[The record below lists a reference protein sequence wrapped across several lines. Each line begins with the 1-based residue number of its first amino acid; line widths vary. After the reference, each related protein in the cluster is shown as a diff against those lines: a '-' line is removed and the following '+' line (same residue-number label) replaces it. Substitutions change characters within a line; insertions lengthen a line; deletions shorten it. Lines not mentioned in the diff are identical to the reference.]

1 MRGFKY
7 ILFALALI
15 ASANV
20 WGQYNPANPA
30 EPGAPVRQ
38 HTLTLQ
44 ADPPGGG
51 SFNLNA
57 TTTQNAGATIS
68 LRAYTAS
75 NFTFVSWEEDGTVIS
90 TTANFNYT
98 MPDRDA
104 TLIAHYIYTPSS
116 PVEPSEPDIPAK
128 PVFSNLYLTANPSAG
143 GSFNIAS
150 GNSYQVG
157 NSVRVQAN
165 PASNF
170 TFTNWTLNG
179 EVISTSRTFDYVM
192 LEGIDAN
199 HLVANFTYTPGSPSE
214 PSQPVFNRR
223 VYLMADPA
231 AGGYFNVASGNEYAE
246 GSSQTFR
253 AYNNQWYTFQ
263 NWTIDD
269 VIVSTSSTYT
279 MTIPDHD
286 VTLVAHYSYEYNPG
300 NPNEPGQPTDKHLSL
315 YGMTANGM
323 LGQTVLYPV
332 FLENTEDVY
341 GVTVVLKFPEGF
353 TPITSNAVQAER
365 AAGHSLTVEPY
376 SAETNAYRFDL
387 TGNTPLTG
395 QNGKIF
401 DVPVSIS
408 SSLMTGQSYE
418 VVLSNAARVNLDGSK
433 EVINT
438 RNGYIYVEEQKEDGL
453 YAQFAYEKLQG
464 RVKFN
469 NLSSDKAL
477 SYFWEFGDDT
487 FSTEQSPL
495 HVYARSGYYDVRLT
509 VQGQTGTDVAMMTV
523 LINDES
529 TWRVNGSFFLDT
541 EVRSVRHF
549 TSSDD
554 LFAFLSA
561 RPIDSNL
568 QLTVKAGETFSYAL
582 TDENIA
588 QLSAIQTA
596 LSEGGYTLSI
606 QKGAS
611 TGEAVLSFG
620 NPGDHIESSVV
631 QLFTALGQSIACDDV
646 TIRLW
651 GIVFNP
657 SKLAAVEGQTILAGQ
672 TTAEVDFAPISTD
685 LTFTWTCSADAE
697 ALSGYTA
704 QGTGNIPAMT
714 IASTSNEPCHL
725 IYYIAASY
733 QGRPFTSLTHTITV
747 MPSLEGQFT
756 NLKPADGA
764 SLQTTTVTLEWNEI
778 RNAVYDVYLWN
789 AANQRPAT
797 PVAAGIAELSY
808 TSQNF
813 CQNEKS
819 YKWQVVARNGEQQ
832 LASDTMHFSV
842 HVLPDLHVIAVN
854 AYGEDPQ
861 EPSYLE
867 AARTIT
873 VEWTVRNDG
882 EGDTGSQT
890 WTDRVWLVPDVYGG
904 TNQTNCKLMAT
915 VQNVRSLSAGGQYTN
930 QAQFT
935 VEESQYGSY
944 YLLVASDM
952 SSVTQIEWS
961 SVGGSIVNPYEPGNG
976 SYGYLYAKTT
986 ASGNRVEED
995 GETSTRSDNF
1005 FYQKIDIAMPTMDDT
1020 DWALLKQV
1028 YQQQGNGAG
1037 WKTKWNFDVER
1048 HTTLTLPGVS
1058 ILSGHVVSIDLPE
1071 NGLTG
1076 SFPFDLFR
1084 LPSLRSL
1091 NLRANQLSGDI
1102 AEGMAAFIAASGDMQ
1117 FPLTT
1122 LNIANNQLE
1131 GNIGAFVQPL
1141 TALTTLYA
1149 SGNRFDEVSPMI
1161 PQKVTTLTL
1170 GGQTIDCTVDL
1181 DFLSGNVSP
1190 AALLAQLPNIVRYN
1204 HSRQQ
1209 YVDDVTLICSAAND
1223 WQARLAVSSDN
1234 ITFSNEGSQN
1244 AFYGESG
1251 SNISLSSLSPIEDC
1265 TFSMRFTFPQG
1276 DANFNGDVNVLDLQ
1290 AQINFAFEAYIDR
1303 PFNFTAANLWTD
1315 DVINVQD
1322 VVKMADLLLNVGGNL
1337 APSHPRTPAPSHP
1350 SESSGGASLSVSN
1363 GRLWIETDT
1372 PVAAFEVTLSSN
1384 SAVSVSNS
1392 LEEMGFTCLTR
1403 THGDI
1408 TRLVGY
1414 SMNNA
1419 TIPVGTTAIAHLPQ
1433 ADAHVLHAVLADS
1446 QADEIDAVIAES
1458 GNVATDINGTA
1469 AMYDA
1474 SPSRPVYD
1482 LQGRM
1487 IANPSST
1494 INHHPS
1500 PIKKGVYIVD
1510 GKKVFIK

>member
-7 ILFALALI
+7 ILFTLALI

-30 EPGAPVRQ
+30 EPGAPVNQ

-98 MPDRDA
+98 MPDRDV
-104 TLIAHYIYTPSS
+104 TLIAHYNYTPSN
-116 PVEPSEPDIPAK
+116 PAEPSEPNIPAK
-128 PVFSNLYLTANPSAG
+128 PVYSNLYLTANPSAG

-157 NSVRVQAN
+157 NSVRVQAY

-170 TFTNWTLNG
+170 TFMNWTLNG
-179 EVISTSRTFDYVM
+179 EVISTSNIFDYVM

-199 HLVANFTYTPGSPSE
+199 HLVANFSYTPGSPSE
-214 PSQPVFNRR
+214 PSVPVFNRR
-223 VYLMADPA
+223 VYLMADPE
-231 AGGYFNVASGNEYAE
+231 AGGYFNVSSGNEYAE
-246 GSSQTFR
+246 GSQQTFR

-263 NWTIDD
+263 NWTIDGE
-269 VIVSTSSTYT
+269 IVSTNSVYT
-279 MTIPDHD
+279 MTIPNHD

-300 NPNEPGQPTDKHLSL
+300 NPNEPGQSTTKHLSI

-323 LGQTVLYPV
+323 LEQKVHYPV

-341 GVTVVLKFPEGF
+341 GVTVVIHFPEGF
-353 TPITSNAVQAER
+353 QPIPSNAVPAER
-365 AAGHSLTVEPY
+365 AAGHTLTVEPY
-376 SAETNAYRFDL
+376 ESGNNAFRFDL
-387 TGNTPLTG
+387 TGTTPLTG

-401 DVPVSIS
+401 EVPVAIGKE
-408 SSLMTGQSYE
+408 LMTGQSYQ
-418 VVLSNAARVNLDGSK
+418 VVLTNAARLNLDGSK
-433 EVINT
+433 DVINT
-438 RNGYIYVEEQKEDGL
+438 RDGYIYVEEQKEDGL
-453 YAQFAYEKLQG
+453 YAQFSYEKLQS

-495 HVYARSGYYDVRLT
+495 HVYAHSGYYDVRLT
-509 VQGQTGTDVAMMTV
+509 VQGQTGSDVAMMTV
-523 LINDES
+523 LINDETS
-529 TWRVNGSFFLDT
+529 WRVNGSFFLDT
-541 EVRSVRHF
+541 EVLTVRHF
-549 TSSDD
+549 TSSED
-554 LFAFLSA
+554 LFTFLSA

-568 QLTVKAGETFSYAL
+568 QLTVKAGETFNYAL

-588 QLSAIQTA
+588 RLTSLQTA
-596 LSEGGYTLSI
+596 LADGGYMLTV
-606 QKGAS
+606 QKGTG

-620 NPGDHIESSVV
+620 NDGDHIESNVV
-631 QLFTALGQSIACDDV
+631 ELFTALGQSILCDDV
-646 TIRLW
+646 TIKLW
-651 GIVFNP
+651 GITFNP
-657 SKLAAVEGQTILAGQ
+657 SKLSTIEGQTILAGE
-672 TTAEVDFAPISTD
+672 TTAVVDFAPISTD
-685 LTFTWTCSADAE
+685 LTFTWTASADSD
-697 ALSGYTA
+697 ALSGFTE

-714 IASTSNEPCHL
+714 IASTSNEECHL
-725 IYYIAASY
+725 TYHIAASY
-733 QGRPFTSLTHTITV
+733 QGRPFTNLTHVITV
-747 MPSLEGQFT
+747 KPSLEGSFT
-756 NLKPADGA
+756 NLKPEDGA
-764 SLQTTTVTLEWNEI
+764 TLKSTTVTLQWNSI

-797 PVAAGIAELSY
+797 PVAEGITELSY

-842 HVLPDLHVIAVN
+842 HVLPDLHVIAVR
-854 AYGEDPQ
+854 AIGEDPQ

-882 EGDTGSQT
+882 EGDTGEQS

-904 TNQTNCKLMAT
+904 TSQNNCKLMAT
-915 VQNVRSLSAGGQYTN
+915 VQNVRSLQAGGQYTN

-961 SVGGSIVNPYEPGNG
+961 SVGGSIVNPYEPVVGG
-976 SYGYLYAKTT
+976 SADQGTYPYIFAKTT
-986 ASGNRVEED
+986 ASGNKLVEE
-995 GETSTRSDNF
+995 GETTTRSDNF
-1005 FYQKIDIAMPTMDDT
+1005 FYTKVDISMPTMNDE
-1020 DWALLKQV
+1020 DWALLEQV
-1028 YQQQGNGAG
+1028 YQQKGNGAG
-1037 WKTKWNFDVER
+1037 WKKTWDFNVER

-1058 ILSGHVVSIDLPE
+1058 ILNGHVVSVDLPD

-1076 SFPFDLFR
+1076 DFPFDLLT
-1084 LPSLRSL
+1084 LPALRSL
-1091 NLRANQLSGDI
+1091 NLRANGLSGDV
-1102 AEGMAAFIAASGDMQ
+1102 AAGMAAFLSAGGDLQ
-1117 FPLTT
+1117 SPITT

-1131 GNIGAFVQPL
+1131 GNIGAFVQSL

-1149 SGNRFDEVSPMI
+1149 SGNRFDEVNPMI
-1161 PQKVTTLTL
+1161 PTKVTTLTL

-1181 DFLSGNVSP
+1181 DFLAGNVSP
-1190 AALLAQLPNIVRYN
+1190 ATLLAQLPSIVRYN
-1204 HSRQQ
+1204 HRQHKF
-1209 YVDDVTLICSAAND
+1209 VDNVTLVCSAAND
-1223 WQARLAVSSDN
+1223 WQARLAITSES

-1251 SNISLSSLSPIEDC
+1251 SLIGLSSLTPLEDC
-1265 TFSMRFTFPQG
+1265 TFNLRFAFPQG
-1276 DANFNGDVNVLDLQ
+1276 DANFNGDVNVTDLQ
-1290 AQINFAFEAYIDR
+1290 AQINFAFEDYNDK
-1303 PFNFTAANLWTD
+1303 PFNFTAANLWID

-1322 VVKMADLLLNVGGNL
+1322 VVKMADLLLNAGGSPHTAYNT
-1337 APSHPRTPAPSHP
+1337 APRSAG
-1350 SESSGGASLSVSN
+1350 SGSADATLFVS
-1363 GRLWIETDT
+1363 GRQLWIETDT
-1372 PVAAFEVTLSSN
+1372 PVAAFEVTLSSDD
-1384 SAVSVSNS
+1384 AISVSND
-1392 LEEMGFTCLTR
+1392 LEQMGFTCVTR
-1403 THGDI
+1403 NHGDI

-1414 SMNNA
+1414 SMSKA
-1419 TIPVGTTAIAHLPQ
+1419 TIPAGTTSIAQLSQ
-1433 ADAHVLHAVLADS
+1433 SGVRVLNAVLADT
-1446 QADEIDAVIAES
+1446 QAEEIPVSFTTTVATAIDTAPCDEILSHQNIF
-1458 GNVATDINGTA
+1458 
-1469 AMYDA
+1469 
-1474 SPSRPVYD
+1474 D
-1482 LQGRM
+1482 LQGRQ
-1487 IANPSST
+1487 ISNNSS
-1494 INHHPS
+1494 PL
-1500 PIKKGVYIVD
+1500 KKGVYIVN